1 MARLSGVHGRL
12 AAIAVLFSL
21 LGLGLVA
28 CGGAPLRPATDLQPR
43 DLQRLAGTWTWS
55 TPFESPG
62 RLGPGPIK
70 VRVEG
75 GQLLFESAT
84 ASGTLTL
91 HEDGNKRVLRGEG
104 RDKADNRRFP
114 VQLTQRTSGPRPPA
128 TGGSADHEIDLTI
141 TE

>member
-1 MARLSGVHGRL
+1 MARLSGVRGRL
-12 AAIAVLFSL
+12 AAVSVLLSS
-21 LGLGLVA
+21 LGLGLVG
-28 CGGAPLRPATDLQPR
+28 CGSAPLSPATNLQQR
-43 DLQRLAGTWTWS
+43 DLQRLSGTWTWS

-75 GQLLFESAT
+75 GLLLFESAT

-91 HEDGNKRVLRGEG
+91 HEDGNKRILRGEG

-128 TGGSADHEIDLTI
+128 AASGSAGDIDI
-141 TE
+141 IVTE

>member
-1 MARLSGVHGRL
+1 MVRLSGVRGRL
-12 AAIAVLFSL
+12 AAISVLLAS
-21 LGLGLVA
+21 LGLGLVG
-28 CGGAPLRPATDLQPR
+28 CGGAPPGPATNLQPR
-43 DLQRLAGTWTWS
+43 DLQRLAGTWAWS

-114 VQLTQRTSGPRPPA
+114 VQLTQRASGPRPPA
-128 TGGSADHEIDLTI
+128 SAPSAGHEIDLI
-141 TE
+141 VTE